1 MLINPEKNI
10 NIKEFLEGFFK
21 KMKFLVLDL
30 KYNKKEF
37 RWSYVLEYFL
47 LKSLANNKLSEHL
60 SKEIPE
66 LLENSK
72 ILIKSELKKKKD
84 TDFIVNSELRKKTL
98 DSYFKTG
105 LENPFIIRNH
115 LYSIKHDYE
124 LRILFSL
131 FGGKYLS
138 QELSDLSGFFYFT
151 NEDLKDI
158 NSERFTLKYQA
169 IKNHIEKAPNNCIAI
184 NSSYHWL
191 ALIST
196 LKIGKDHIL
205 ILNDP
210 NKTKQIK
217 KKISK
222 RKLSDKD
229 IFYFFKYDLKNAIIL
244 SEEIKEFL
252 EKELSKEKNTFIDF
266 LRMIKEDKKDE

>member
-1 MLINPEKNI
+1 MLINPEKNTT
-10 NIKEFLEGFFK
+10 IKEFLEGFFK

-169 IKNHIEKAPNNCIAI
+169 IKNHIEKSPNHCIAI

-191 ALIST
+191 ALISA

-252 EKELSKEKNTFIDF
+252 EKELSKEKNAFIDF
-266 LRMIKEDKKDE
+266 LRMIKKDKKDE

>member
-1 MLINPEKNI
+1 MLINPEKNTTV
-10 NIKEFLEGFFK
+10 KKFLEGFFQ
-21 KMKFLVLDL
+21 KMKFLVLDH
-30 KYNKKEF
+30 KDNRKEF
-37 RWSYVLEYFL
+37 RWSLVLEYIL
-47 LKSLANNKLSEHL
+47 LKSLANNKLSNHL

-72 ILIKSELKKKKD
+72 ILIKSELKKEKD
-84 TDFIVNSELRKKTL
+84 TDFIVNSELRKNSL

-138 QELSDLSGFFYFT
+138 QKLSDLSGFFYFT
-151 NEDLKDI
+151 NDDLKDL
-158 NSERFTLKYQA
+158 NGERFILKYQA
-169 IKNHIEKAPNNCIAI
+169 IKNHIEKGPNHCIAI

-191 ALIST
+191 ALISA
-196 LKIGKDHIL
+196 LKIGKDHLL

-222 RKLSDKD
+222 RKFSDKD
-229 IFYFFKYDLKNAIIL
+229 LFYFFKYDLKNAIIL
-244 SEEIKEFL
+244 TEEIKEFL
-252 EKELSKEKNTFIDF
+252 EKELSKEKNLLINL
-266 LRMIKEDKKDE
+266 LRMIKKDKKEE